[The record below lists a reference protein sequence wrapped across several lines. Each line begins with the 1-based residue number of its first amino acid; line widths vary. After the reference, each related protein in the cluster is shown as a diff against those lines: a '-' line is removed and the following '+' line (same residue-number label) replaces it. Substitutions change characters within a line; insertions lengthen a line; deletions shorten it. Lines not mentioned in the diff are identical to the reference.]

1 MNNNICK
8 YKLVLLFILTKFRC
22 DLYNETIAYQSILQF
37 FSTKKK
43 KKKTN
48 FTSNKILKYLKFIFI
63 HNP

>member
-1 MNNNICK
+1 MNNKICK

-22 DLYNETIAYQSILQF
+22 DLYNETIAYQSILQC
-37 FSTKKK
+37 FST

>member
-1 MNNNICK
+1 MNNKIYK

-22 DLYNETIAYQSILQF
+22 DLYNETIAYQSILQC
-37 FSTKKK
+37 FSTT